1 MSRSDWLLGD
11 FDGNKFKEVRING
24 WSRELVGK
32 WDYVM
37 VNGVKFVNA
46 KRIHDERVKE
56 LEFTTCKCGEEVER
70 PVSVCPSCGRRV
82 GE

>member
-11 FDGNKFKEVRING
+11 FDGNRYISMKSLYGREVVKM
-24 WSRELVGK
+24 L
-32 WDYVM
+32 DYVI
-37 VNGVKFVNA
+37 VDGVKFVSA
-46 KRIHDERVKE
+46 DKLHDERVRE